1 MSKNIRI
8 KTIPGGQ
15 DTTLTVNLEQEF
27 DFLEILSLK
36 ISQEEV
42 YRRFCS
48 DYGTVVGRIIANGGF
63 GVPNAKVSIFVP
75 LSEDDEDNEIISSIY
90 PYKTVYDKNND
101 GVKYNLL
108 PDSSQFDC
116 HTPVGTYPS
125 KRKVLDNDDVLEVYE
140 KYYKYTTTTNS
151 SGDYMLFGVPLGN
164 QMIHVDLDLSD
175 MGILSQRPY
184 DFIRQGHS
192 EKSFDSPTKF
202 SDSNNLD
209 SLSQIVTQ
217 NMGVIVTPFWGD
229 LEDCQVGIT
238 RVDVDLNHRFEP
250 CAIFMGSIFGD
261 NEKNSLN
268 KRCWPRK
275 KLGELCDTVTSEGTI
290 EMIRKDT
297 DGRIEPFSPEGGRVI
312 DQDGTWA
319 YQIPMN
325 TEYRV
330 TDETGNLVPSED
342 PTKGIP
348 TKSRVRFRI
357 GMDQTG
363 GEGKFRT
370 RAKYLVPNNP
380 INGATDFIFDETTP
394 DTQFTDLEWNK
405 LYTVRQFTPRYQ
417 RNCTTTTLCANTRKF
432 TGIKDV
438 DDCGDHTPFPYNR
451 IDTDI
456 NPLYIVLNRLMQI
469 ITTIV
474 IVLNLVLIPALNFIV
489 FLVKLIVR
497 AVNLIIGFV
506 NAILGVINSI
516 ISIIKK
522 ILSAIFLGGSINT
535 KPPLV
540 IKEIDEPLFISCMLI
555 KCDGQEYAPG
565 CIRVTSSPNCADN
578 SLDFVNGGYCQGINK
593 GMNHWANDGH
603 GHDFNTSVTACG
615 TYPPLPVLPLLN
627 AGYIDCIQV
636 VLAEALDVFEFDFYN
651 DWVNGSLYSF
661 LLKYKKKKYGD
672 KFCEYDC
679 ENSNTPGVTN
689 FCKSSH
695 IVDTCQGSGLY
706 AANGI
711 IDLSIKD
718 VGLIKETEDDELY
731 YAPNNKLGNRLLF
744 ATDITNLGSVLDE
757 DFQGIPQIH
766 PTLQATTYLRPEL
779 TQDVSTTAGDVPE
792 EAIDPLLF
800 LATALALLTCTIHC
814 RNISRICELGVSL
827 PDASGGGIAAID
839 ANSIEDKFGG
849 DYARD
854 VIAYLN
860 DGTTASTQT
869 LGSMVTKFGETNY
882 NTYRDKSGGLANM
895 RLAKKNSY
903 YFYFGIIPGATAI
916 DKANARFFTK
926 CEVAKKNAFIL
937 NTSVNNVTT
946 IGGTNGLAVI
956 SIVGGT
962 AGYTYVLTN
971 SLGVSTTQI
980 KPATGPN
987 PNVAT
992 FSSLAGGNYT
1002 VLVTDSLGNTAIG
1015 SLSISAPVGISY
1027 SLGVSDATSNGASD
1041 GTITVSSV
1049 AGGTGPYIATLT
1061 PTAGTLPINI
1071 GIGTTG
1077 VFTGLPLGSYTVTV
1091 SDVGGVAPDV
1101 LQPISVAEP
1110 APLALSI
1117 TVNTVVGCNGS
1128 NTGEFTITKS
1138 GQPPLTLE
1146 TFEFPLTGNY
1156 DNGAAIPVITPY
1168 VGEVALMALVNAD
1181 EGGLNI
1187 ATLRNTQVS
1196 QTSVGAG
1203 IYVVR
1208 LKDSVGGQLI
1218 DSQTF
1223 AEPAVLTISAV
1234 PNDVLCKN
1242 GTSGS
1247 ITASSSGGLPTYT
1260 YSIIGGIHTV
1270 ATPFTTS
1277 PTFGG
1282 LGVGNYDITVKDGGG
1297 CEVTISNVQVDE
1309 PALAVVLTANQ
1320 TNQTNAAGP
1329 SNDGTITLSAT
1340 GGDGS
1345 FTFSMKPTGG
1355 TLVAGANHTGLVA
1368 GTYITYVS
1376 DGNGCTDT
1384 KNVTIV

>member
-1 MSKNIRI
+1 
-8 KTIPGGQ
+8 
-15 DTTLTVNLEQEF
+15 
-27 DFLEILSLK
+27 
-36 ISQEEV
+36 
-42 YRRFCS
+42 
-48 DYGTVVGRIIANGGF
+48 
-63 GVPNAKVSIFVP
+63 
-75 LSEDDEDNEIISSIY
+75 
-90 PYKTVYDKNND
+90 
-101 GVKYNLL
+101 
-108 PDSSQFDC
+108 
-116 HTPVGTYPS
+116 
-125 KRKVLDNDDVLEVYE
+125 
-140 KYYKYTTTTNS
+140 
-151 SGDYMLFGVPLGN
+151 
-164 QMIHVDLDLSD
+164 
-175 MGILSQRPY
+175 
-184 DFIRQGHS
+184 
-192 EKSFDSPTKF
+192 
-202 SDSNNLD
+202 
-209 SLSQIVTQ
+209 
-217 NMGVIVTPFWGD
+217 
-229 LEDCQVGIT
+229 
-238 RVDVDLNHRFEP
+238 
-250 CAIFMGSIFGD
+250 
-261 NEKNSLN
+261 
-268 KRCWPRK
+268 
-275 KLGELCDTVTSEGTI
+275 
-290 EMIRKDT
+290 
-297 DGRIEPFSPEGGRVI
+297 
-312 DQDGTWA
+312 
-319 YQIPMN
+319 
-325 TEYRV
+325 
-330 TDETGNLVPSED
+330 
-342 PTKGIP
+342 
-348 TKSRVRFRI
+348 
-357 GMDQTG
+357 
-363 GEGKFRT
+363 
-370 RAKYLVPNNP
+370 
-380 INGATDFIFDETTP
+380 
-394 DTQFTDLEWNK
+394 
-405 LYTVRQFTPRYQ
+405 
-417 RNCTTTTLCANTRKF
+417 
-432 TGIKDV
+432 
-438 DDCGDHTPFPYNR
+438 
-451 IDTDI
+451 
-456 NPLYIVLNRLMQI
+456 
-469 ITTIV
+469 
-474 IVLNLVLIPALNFIV
+474 
-489 FLVKLIVR
+489 
-497 AVNLIIGFV
+497 
-506 NAILGVINSI
+506 
-516 ISIIKK
+516 
-522 ILSAIFLGGSINT
+522 
-535 KPPLV
+535 
-540 IKEIDEPLFISCMLI
+540 MLI

-860 DGTTASTQT
+860 DGRIGTQT

-1277 PTFGG
+1277 PTFG
-1282 LGVGNYDITVKDGGG
+1282 L
-1297 CEVTISNVQVDE
+1297 
-1309 PALAVVLTANQ
+1309 
-1320 TNQTNAAGP
+1320 
-1329 SNDGTITLSAT
+1329 
-1340 GGDGS
+1340 
-1345 FTFSMKPTGG
+1345 
-1355 TLVAGANHTGLVA
+1355 
-1368 GTYITYVS
+1368 
-1376 DGNGCTDT
+1376 
-1384 KNVTIV
+1384 